1 MNEPTRSIPTF
12 ADVAAAATRIKG
24 VAVFTPLIESPALN
38 ERLQARIFLKL
49 ELLQRTGSFKFRG
62 AYNRLAQLTQAE
74 REHGVVAFSSGNHAQ
89 GVAAAARI
97 LGMPATIVMPSDAP
111 RIKLENTR
119 ALGAEV
125 IFYDRKRD
133 KREEIAAR
141 LASEKNAVVVPA
153 FDDPHIVAGQG
164 TAGLEIAQQARA
176 LGVDLDAVLA
186 PCSGGGLSSGIAL
199 ALAHENPNTRV
210 FAVEPQGFDG
220 ARLSLER
227 GERVAASGDGT
238 SIADSLMS
246 PTPGIIP
253 FAIFRETHAG
263 AVAVSDAALVQA
275 VGYAVKELKLIVEP
289 GGAAGLAAALSGA
302 FDAKGKTIVIVLSG
316 GNIDPEMLIR
326 CLNG

>member
-1 MNEPTRSIPTF
+1 MNHPTRSIPIF
-12 ADVAAAATRIKG
+12 ADVAAAASRIKG
-24 VAVFTPLIESPALN
+24 VAVLTPLIEGPALN
-38 ERLQARIFLKL
+38 DRLQARVFLKL

-62 AYNRLAQLTQAE
+62 AYNRLVQLTPPE
-74 REHGVVAFSSGNHAQ
+74 RKHGVVAFSSGNHAQ

-97 LGMPATIVMPSDAP
+97 LGMPAVIVMPSDAP

-119 ALGAEV
+119 AFGADV
-125 IFYDRKRD
+125 VLFDRKRD

-141 LASEKNAVVVPA
+141 LAAEKNAIVVPA

-164 TAGLEIAQQARA
+164 TAGIEIAHQARA
-176 LGVDLDAVLA
+176 LGVDLDAVLV

-199 ALAHENPNTRV
+199 ALSHESPNTRV

-227 GERVAASGDGT
+227 GDRIAALADGI
-238 SIADSLMS
+238 SIADSLMA
-246 PTPGIIP
+246 PMPGVIP
-253 FAIFRETHAG
+253 FAIFTATRAG
-263 AVAVSDAALVQA
+263 AVAVSDAALMQA
-275 VGYAVKELKLIVEP
+275 VGYAVKQLKLVVEP

-302 FDAKGKTIVIVLSG
+302 FDAKGRTIAIVLSG
-316 GNIDPEMLIR
+316 GNIDPEMLAR